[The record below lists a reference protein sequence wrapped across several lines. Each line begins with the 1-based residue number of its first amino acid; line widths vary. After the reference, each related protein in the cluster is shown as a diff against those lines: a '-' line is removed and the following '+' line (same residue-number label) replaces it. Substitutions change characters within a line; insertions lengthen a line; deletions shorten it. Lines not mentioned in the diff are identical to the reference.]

1 MTARRESR
9 IRRRR
14 RRRPCRFTGAAEKTW
29 CASRLRELR
38 KSGLT
43 PRKSQLEIRNS
54 RSHYPALSFPLRHHV
69 SCPPPRY
76 RPFLPRSLTPR
87 PCRIPFFLSAPLC
100 SFLSIF
106 LVRTLFVPLSPPHI
120 HRSMFLPSSLLFPP
134 SSAASLFILA
144 RGERRD
150 DNGKSKGFEG
160 SDRRGRKG
168 EKSREERRG
177 SERETGTGGETRE
190 GERVRDE
197 EEDEKSERGIEKDGT
212 RVEARRRD
220 GERGMG
226 GGEMENERPLVQRA
240 RPTGST
246 LLSSLLLSSPLLFSP
261 LLSSPR
267 LASPLTSR
275 GFVTRVSPS
284 AEHLPFSV
292 SLSLSRPVSL
302 GEHDTSYTLRI
313 YRFRNSVSWQRRAM
327 ET

>member
-1 MTARRESR
+1 
-9 IRRRR
+9 
-14 RRRPCRFTGAAEKTW
+14 
-29 CASRLRELR
+29 
-38 KSGLT
+38 
-43 PRKSQLEIRNS
+43 
-54 RSHYPALSFPLRHHV
+54 
-69 SCPPPRY
+69 
-76 RPFLPRSLTPR
+76 
-87 PCRIPFFLSAPLC
+87 
-100 SFLSIF
+100 
-106 LVRTLFVPLSPPHI
+106 
-120 HRSMFLPSSLLFPP
+120 MFLPSSLLFPP

-177 SERETGTGGETRE
+177 RERETGTGDETRE
-190 GERVRDE
+190 GERVRDK

-212 RVEARRRD
+212 RVEERRRD

-246 LLSSLLLSSPLLFSP
+246 LLSSLLLSSS
-261 LLSSPR
+261 LLSSPL
-267 LASPLTSR
+267 LASPRLTSHEPWFR
-275 GFVTRVSPS
+275 NTRLSLC
-284 AEHLPFSV
+284 EHLPFSV